1 MTDLWGFLLQTLYVS
16 LVGALLLL
24 VKWLLRDKLTPRWQ
38 YGVWSVLALRILV
51 PVQTIGKYVLL
62 PLPLWVET
70 AKLLVES
77 HLHSTYASLYRPVN
91 VTAPIPLVTAGP
103 ESITDWLFLLY
114 AVGVLVTLV
123 WYLLSYLR
131 LRRLIAGGTPAPDG
145 LQAQIE
151 RVGETYQLNTCRAV
165 VIPSLPSP
173 MVFGEFRPVLAV
185 PSEGTLDDHV
195 ILHELLH
202 IKHRDA
208 LQNLFWCLCRALH
221 WCNPFVHYL
230 MNRIG
235 NDMES
240 LCDQRVLERLEGEE
254 RRDYGRSLL
263 AMANDRYARAPGT
276 TSISNGGK
284 NITRRIE
291 AIVRFKQYPKVMALA
306 SICVTVV
313 LMCGCLVGTMGKSL
327 EDTDCISSP
336 LSLAKA
342 ISTAHLT
349 RCTTPAGAIET
360 YARGLINQD
369 TVWLMV
375 ASPAAE
381 QESMQAELQNNEEST
396 RSIYSDREGRRHEWL
411 IYPALSTS
419 ESSPNGVRKK
429 VSFNVDHSIYTNYA
443 VYNLQEQEDRSLTG
457 LLAIPLDV
465 VFDFYNND
473 ELSGG
478 ILVIPLRVFQED
490 GFVVEETGE
499 RAIYH
504 RQYGDND
511 NILCGSRLL
520 PALRTYETQGKYG
533 RATVKFQ
540 TIHIVE
546 STEPTD
552 TIGLLG
558 GLPIRR
564 IPDPDAEFA
573 YAWEDY
579 TATYVFDDKIIEEQS
594 TKNLGLLLAPLNE
607 DGSIPDIPDVSESMT
622 GSAWTSANANSGLCW
637 EYRPYG
643 TDWDGTLVVSGGSTT
658 DSVQLPVGYAA
669 QLWWNG
675 ELRETLVLEVTTDEP

>member
-1 MTDLWGFLLQTLYVS
+1 MTDLWGFLLQTLYIS
-16 LVGALLLL
+16 LVGGLLLL

-51 PVQTIGKYVLL
+51 PVHTIGKYVLL
-62 PLPLWVET
+62 PLPLWVEM

-77 HLHSTYASLYRPVN
+77 HLHSAYADLYRAVELI
-91 VTAPIPLVTAGP
+91 APIPLISAGP
-103 ESITDWLFLLY
+103 TSITDWLFLLY
-114 AVGVLVTLV
+114 AVGVGVTLV

-131 LRRLIAGGTPAPDG
+131 LRRLIAGGTPAPDE

-165 VIPSLPSP
+165 VIPGLPSP
-173 MVFGEFRPVLAV
+173 MVFGVFRPVLAV
-185 PSEGTLDDHV
+185 PSEGTLNDHV
-195 ILHELLH
+195 ILHEMLH

-208 LQNLFWCLCRALH
+208 LQNVFWCLCRALH

-291 AIVRFKQYPKVMALA
+291 AIVRFKQYPKGMALA

-313 LMCGCLVGTMGKSL
+313 LMCGCLVGTVGKSL
-327 EDTDCISSP
+327 EETNSLSSP
-336 LSLAKA
+336 LALAKA

-349 RCTTPAGAIET
+349 PCTTPAGAIET
-360 YARGLINQD
+360 YAKGLVNQE
-369 TVWLMV
+369 TIWLLSV
-375 ASPAAE
+375 SPAAE
-381 QESMQAELQNNEEST
+381 RERMQIALQNHETSSYGLYAENQ
-396 RSIYSDREGRRHEWL
+396 EWL
-411 IYPALSTS
+411 IYPALNDGTP
-419 ESSPNGVRKK
+419 SPNGIRQPVQ
-429 VSFNVDHSIYTNYA
+429 FNIDSSIHSYCV
-443 VYNLQEQEDRSLTG
+443 VYNLLEQEDGSLSG

-658 DSVQLPVGYAA
+658 DTVQLPVGYAA

>member
-16 LVGALLLL
+16 LVGGLLLL
-24 VKWLLRDKLTPRWQ
+24 VKWMLRDKLTPRWQ
-38 YGVWSVLALRILV
+38 YGVWSVLALRVLV
-51 PVQTIGKYVLL
+51 PVQTMGKYVLL

-77 HLHSTYASLYRPVN
+77 HLTSSYADLYGPVD
-91 VTAPIPLVTAGP
+91 VTAPIPLIAARPT
-103 ESITDWLFLLY
+103 SITDWLFLLY

-131 LRRLIAGGTPAPDG
+131 LRRLVMRGTQAPDE

-151 RVGETYQLNTCRAV
+151 RVGETYRLDTCRAV
-165 VIPSLPSP
+165 VIPGLPSP
-173 MVFGEFRPVLAV
+173 MVFGVFRPVLAV
-185 PSEGTLDDHV
+185 PSQGTLDDPV

-208 LQNLFWCLCRALH
+208 LQNLFWCFCRALH
-221 WCNPFVHYL
+221 WCNPFVWYL

-240 LCDQRVLERLEGEE
+240 LCDQRVLERLEGEA
-254 RRDYGRSLL
+254 RRNYGKALL

-291 AIVRFKQYPKVMALA
+291 AIVRFKQYPKGMALA
-306 SICVTVV
+306 SVCVTVI

-327 EDTDCISSP
+327 EETSSLSSP
-336 LSLAKA
+336 LALAKA

-349 RCTTPAGAIET
+349 PSTTPAGAIET
-360 YARGLINQD
+360 YAKGLVHQEAI
-369 TVWLMV
+369 WLLSV
-375 ASPAAE
+375 SPAAE
-381 QESMQAELQNNEEST
+381 RERIQIALQN
-396 RSIYSDREGRRHEWL
+396 HETSSHGLFAENQEWT
-411 IYPALSTS
+411 IYPALNDGTP
-419 ESSPNGVRKK
+419 SPDAIRQPVE
-429 VSFNVDHSIYTNYA
+429 FNIDSASHSYCV
-443 VYNLQEQEDRSLTG
+443 VYNLQEQEDGSLTG
-457 LLAIPLDV
+457 LLAIPLEV
-465 VFDFYNND
+465 VFDCYYND
-473 ELSGG
+473 TLTGG
-478 ILVIPLRVFQED
+478 ILAIPLRVFREE

-504 RQYGDND
+504 RQSGDND
-511 NILCGSRLL
+511 NILCGSWLL
-520 PALRTYETQGKYG
+520 PALKTYEAQGQYG

-573 YAWEDY
+573 YAWENY
-579 TATYVFDDKIIEEQS
+579 TATYVFDEKKIEKQS

-669 QLWWNG
+669 QLSWNG
-675 ELRETLVLEVTTDEP
+675 GFGETVVLEVTTDEP

>member
-16 LVGALLLL
+16 LVGGLLLL

-38 YGVWSVLALRILV
+38 YGVWTVLALRILV

-62 PLPLWVET
+62 PLPLWVEM

-77 HLHSTYASLYRPVN
+77 HLHSAYADLYRAVEL
-91 VTAPIPLVTAGP
+91 TAPIPLISAGP
-103 ESITDWLFLLY
+103 TSITDWLFLLY
-114 AVGVLVTLV
+114 AVGVGVTLV

-131 LRRLIAGGTPAPDG
+131 LRRLIAGGTPAPDE

-165 VIPSLPSP
+165 VIPGLPSP
-173 MVFGEFRPVLAV
+173 MVFGVFRPVLAV
-185 PSEGTLDDHV
+185 PSEGTLNDHV
-195 ILHELLH
+195 ILHEMLH

-208 LQNLFWCLCRALH
+208 LQNVFWCLCRALH

-291 AIVRFKQYPKVMALA
+291 AIVRFKQYPKGMALA

-313 LMCGCLVGTMGKSL
+313 LMCGCLVGTVGKSL
-327 EDTDCISSP
+327 EETNSLSSP
-336 LSLAKA
+336 LALAKA

-349 RCTTPAGAIET
+349 PCTTPAGAIET
-360 YARGLINQD
+360 YAKGLVNQE
-369 TVWLMV
+369 TIWLLSV
-375 ASPAAE
+375 SPAAE
-381 QESMQAELQNNEEST
+381 RERMQIALQNHETSSYGLYAENQ
-396 RSIYSDREGRRHEWL
+396 EWL
-411 IYPALSTS
+411 IYPALNDGTP
-419 ESSPNGVRKK
+419 SPNGIRQPVQ
-429 VSFNVDHSIYTNYA
+429 FNIDSSIHSYCV
-443 VYNLQEQEDRSLTG
+443 VYNLLEQEDGSLTG
-457 LLAIPLDV
+457 LLTIPLEV
-465 VFDFYNND
+465 VFDCYYND
-473 ELSGG
+473 ALTGG

-504 RQYGDND
+504 NPYEITSEILYGSWLLPSLETYEAQGQYG
-511 NILCGSRLL
+511 
-520 PALRTYETQGKYG
+520 K
-533 RATVKFQ
+533 ATAQFQ
-540 TIHIVE
+540 TVHVIESIE
-546 STEPTD
+546 STNNTD
-552 TIGLLG
+552 LLG
-558 GLPIRR
+558 RPTARQ
-564 IPDPDAEFA
+564 IPDPDAVFSCIREN
-573 YAWEDY
+573 Y
-579 TATYVFDDKIIEEQS
+579 TASYIFDENKIEKQSIE
-594 TKNLGLLLAPLNE
+594 NLGFLIALRNE
-607 DGSIPDIPDVSESMT
+607 DGSLQEIPNVLESMS
-622 GSAWTSANANSGLCW
+622 GSEWGGGSNEDLGVYWT
-637 EYRPYG
+637 YRPYG

-658 DSVQLPVGYAA
+658 DSVQYPAGYAA
-669 QLWWNG
+669 QVWWNG